1 MLVLASA
8 VAITGSAA
16 VVGLG
21 FTSEQGW
28 LVVLG
33 MLGMAASLVG
43 GIVKAASG
51 SE

>member
-1 MLVLASA
+1 MLVLGSA
-8 VAITGSAA
+8 VAIIGFSAL
-16 VVGLG
+16 VGLG

-28 LVVLG
+28 LVALG

-43 GIVKAASG
+43 GIVKAAST

>member
-1 MLVLASA
+1 MLVLGSA
-8 VAITGSAA
+8 VAIIGSAA

-28 LVVLG
+28 LVALG
-33 MLGMAASLVG
+33 ILGLAASLVG
-43 GIVKAASG
+43 GIVKAAST